1 MHLDTRVY
9 GIKAIV
15 CFDVFMLIRFLKD
28 DRYSDEAIKLVIN
41 VDVMYVR
48 DVSLIS
54 LAMSWLKMA
63 EL

>member
-1 MHLDTRVY
+1 MHLDTGVY
-9 GIKAIV
+9 GIKTIV

-28 DRYSDEAIKLVIN
+28 DRYSDEAIKLVNN